1 MEKEDILHHQV
12 ILTNHGAK
20 SVEELQSQLGL
31 QSKEDVINYSLAI
44 LQWAVNKS
52 IEGDDVGYVD
62 KSNNIFCR
70 LNMKI
75 LNNLQ
80 NVNKSKESE

>member
-20 SVEELQSQLGL
+20 SVEDLQEQLGL
-31 QSKEDVINYSLAI
+31 QSKEDVINYSLAV
-44 LQWAVNKS
+44 LQWAVQKS
-52 IEGDDVGYVD
+52 IEGDEVGSVNKND
-62 KSNNIFCR
+62 NIFCK

-75 LNNLQ
+75 LNNLHPIKR
-80 NVNKSKESE
+80 NKED